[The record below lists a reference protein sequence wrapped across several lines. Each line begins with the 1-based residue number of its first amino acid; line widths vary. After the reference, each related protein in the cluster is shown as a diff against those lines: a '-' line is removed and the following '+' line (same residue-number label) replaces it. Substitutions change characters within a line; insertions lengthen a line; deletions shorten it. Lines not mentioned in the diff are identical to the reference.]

1 MHIGLAIP
9 CAHGHMNSICKLAW
23 YCLGAVWSLTKSPC
37 FLWMGPAIPKSNHS
51 DHKTWLLG
59 TPKEADQ
66 IQQYLQDTSSKQG
79 GAAFQIV
86 VQEA

>member
-1 MHIGLAIP
+1 
-9 CAHGHMNSICKLAW
+9 
-23 YCLGAVWSLTKSPC
+23 
-37 FLWMGPAIPKSNHS
+37 MGPAIPKSNHS

-66 IQQYLQDTSSKQG
+66 IQQYLQDMSSKQG

-86 VQEA
+86 IQEA